1 MFSTPILYIIF
12 NRLDTV
18 KQTFTKIKSV
28 QPKEFYIAADGPR
41 KNKEGEAAK
50 CEEVRNWVL
59 SNIDWDCNVHTF
71 FRDENVGC
79 KYGVSGAVKWFFE
92 NVEQG
97 IIMED
102 DILVSDSFFTYCE
115 QLLNYYKNDESVGM
129 ISAYN
134 YFGKSN
140 NDKYDYEF
148 ITIPGVWGWASWRR
162 VLNNYSADN
171 CSNYSNKKNS
181 IIRSKEAA
189 KFFKTVAKEAA
200 ENKINTWDYQFVD
213 YLTTNNMYTIMP
225 CINLV
230 SNLGF
235 SSESTHTATPPVWY
249 KDERYDFSA
258 KQVRLQKKKFYC
270 KNDIKNIETLNYEG
284 KHFST
289 VLKNLM
295 FNFLYAIYRK
305 TLRKLIRHDK
315 ENC

>member
-59 SNIDWDCNVHTF
+59 SNIDWDCNVYTF

-129 ISAYN
+129 ISACN
-134 YFGKSN
+134 YFGKT
-140 NDKYDYEF
+140 NDNKHDYEF
-148 ITIPGVWGWASWRR
+148 ITIPGVWGWASWKR
-162 VLNNYSADN
+162 VLKDYSSDS
-171 CSNYSNKKNS
+171 CSNYTKKKNS
-181 IIRSKEAA
+181 VIKSKAVA
-189 KFFKTVAKEAA
+189 KFFKSVAQEAA
-200 ENKINTWDYQFVD
+200 ESKINTWDYQFVD
-213 YLTTNNMYTIMP
+213 YLTTNHMYTIMP

-235 SSESTHTATPPVWY
+235 NSDSTHTASAPAWY
-249 KDERYDFSA
+249 KPERYDFPSE
-258 KQVRLQKKKFYC
+258 KIRLEKRKFYC
-270 KNDIKNIETLNYEG
+270 KKDINNVERLVFKEKPIFIAIKDGL
-284 KHFST
+284 FSF
-289 VLKNLM
+289 LH
-295 FNFLYAIYRK
+295 FLYKMTI
-305 TLRKLIRHDK
+305 RKLIKHD
-315 ENC
+315 N